1 MATVKEQFLSAIDE
15 WFPASDIAT
24 DPDQGAALRVRLS
37 ERVFVE
43 ELGKDRR
50 KNPIIINASEDVL
63 SDLSHMDEQQRNKA
77 LKTIGDFVS
86 HQLSS
91 YDDGLAREPY
101 ATTHPF
107 CIDIPTSIY

>member
-15 WFPASDIAT
+15 WFPALELET
-24 DPDQGAALRVRLS
+24 DPDQGASLRVRLS

-43 ELGKDRR
+43 ELGKERR

-63 SDLSHMDEQQRNKA
+63 SDLSHMDEPQRNKA
-77 LKTIGDFVS
+77 LKTIGDFVR
-86 HQLSS
+86 HQLSG

-107 CIDIPTSIY
+107 RIDIPASIY